1 MVDRWMRV
9 ICTVT
14 IASPSPLKLSGKA
27 CSMRFGKTLSD
38 EVKAKIGA
46 AQKGIK
52 KGPRTLTPEGHARI
66 MAAAAAGHYS
76 HGKGRKRAHAECEYL
91 RKRVIEYT
99 TGMEFESLTKAL
111 EHFGLKIPT
120 LTRALKTGRPLSK
133 GPKAG
138 LHFSYLTPPQLPD
151 IKPLP

>member
-1 MVDRWMRV
+1 MALK
-9 ICTVT
+9 TVHRG
-14 IASPSPLKLSGKA
+14 ADHY
-27 CSMRFGKTLSD
+27 RFGKTLSD

-46 AQKGIK
+46 AQKGVK

-76 HGKGRKRAHAECEYL
+76 HGKGRKRAHAECEGL
-91 RKRVIEYT
+91 RKRVIEHT
-99 TGMEFESLTKAL
+99 SELEFESLTAAL
-111 EHFGLKIPT
+111 AHFELKMPT
-120 LTRALKTGRPLSK
+120 LARALKSGRPLSK

-138 LHFSYLTPPQLPD
+138 LRFSYLTPPQLPD